1 MPSPKISV
9 KIPKGLK
16 VTAAEEAEL
25 KRAFSTTAIRLLKRP
40 RTSVGAEIINVNSS
54 TARRKSGKKKTAKK
68 KAAKKA
74 GKKR

>member
-9 KIPKGLK
+9 KIPKSMK

-25 KRAFSTTAIRLLKRP
+25 KRAFSTTAIRVLRRP
-40 RTSVGAEIINVNSS
+40 RTSVGAEIINVN
-54 TARRKSGKKKTAKK
+54 TGNGRKIGKKKTAKK